1 MFTVAF
7 MRYPKG
13 GGDAKPFRVSTYETL
28 TLARIAASRAGV
40 TPDTDLAQIYTG
52 EFTLET
58 LPNVAEEGWWKN
70 GIMFSTFPRK

>member
-1 MFTVAF
+1 MPFPSYRGVEATPKHQITGQNL
-7 MRYPKG
+7 YPSS
-13 GGDAKPFRVSTYETL
+13 PP
-28 TLARIAASRAGV
+28 ARIAASRAGV
-40 TPDTDLAQIYTG
+40 TPDTDLAQINTG